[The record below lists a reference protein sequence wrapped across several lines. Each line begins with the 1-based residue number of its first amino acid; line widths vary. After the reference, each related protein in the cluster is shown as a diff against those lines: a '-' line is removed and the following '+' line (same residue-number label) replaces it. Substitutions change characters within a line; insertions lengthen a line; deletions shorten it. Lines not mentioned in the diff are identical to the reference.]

1 MLASAQIVCDEALDR
16 LIEEINVALS
26 AANWS
31 TVVAL
36 TPALFEQ
43 ASATGYDE
51 LAAVVADLYW
61 IASDALHQPLAE
73 GGRL

>member
-31 TVVAL
+31 AVVAL
-36 TPALFEQ
+36 TPTLYEQ
-43 ASATGYDE
+43 ASVTGYDE
-51 LAAVVADLYW
+51 LAAVVADLHW
-61 IASDALHQPLAE
+61 IASDAVQFPLGE
-73 GGRL
+73 GGHS